1 MITIALEIFKLVGSI
16 FVDNSAANESISK
29 TDEKAQSLGDKMLK
43 GVGTAAKW
51 GAGLAAGAATGAT
64 ALFGIA
70 NSAAGTMDR
79 IDKLS
84 AKVGMSKKAFQEWD
98 YVLAQNGM
106 DAEKLQVGVKTLTA
120 QMDAAA
126 SGNKS
131 AAANFSA
138 LGLSI
143 MDASGALK
151 SQEQMTN
158 EAIMALANMENGTE
172 KARLATEMFGK
183 AGIEMMPMLNGGA
196 EGITELKDRA
206 HELGLVMSDEAVTA
220 GVVFGDTLDDVK
232 KTFGAIV
239 TKVGA
244 EVMPMFQSVLD
255 WVLSNMPTIQAV
267 CGAVFG
273 AIKVAVDILFSAI
286 STVYSWI
293 EQYAPMVIEIVE
305 PVALKIVEFWN
316 KQLKPMFDAMI
327 TFFNTV
333 LVPAFKLVF
342 TNMIMPIVD
351 AAFQYIIDIWNGTLK
366 PVFNGII
373 DFLTGVFTGNWK
385 QAFEGLSNI
394 VSGIFNGMISIV
406 KVPLNIIIGVINKFI
421 EGINKIKIPD
431 WVPGIG
437 GKSPKIPTIPL
448 LAKGGNI
455 VEAGRVIVGDAGPEM
470 LDLPAGARVTPLNG
484 KNPIVS
490 EDMTAVVDELKAIRD
505 DLVAI
510 RAAILSATEI
520 SWDDRTFARV
530 VRKNV
535 GAV

>member
-51 GAGLAAGAATGAT
+51 GAGLAAGAATGAA
-64 ALFGIA
+64 ALYGVA
-70 NSAAGTMDR
+70 AKAAGVTDN
-79 IDKLS
+79 IDKMSQKIGISRQAYQELDFICS
-84 AKVGMSKKAFQEWD
+84 QSGASVDNLKAGM
-98 YVLAQNGM
+98 
-106 DAEKLQVGVKTLTA
+106 KTLTG
-120 QMDAAA
+120 QIQ
-126 SGNKS
+126 S
-131 AAANFSA
+131 AANGSKTATSA
-138 LGLSI
+138 FKQLGISWEDGNGNLKDQEA
-143 MDASGALK
+143 MMWEAFGALQSMENQTQK
-151 SQEQMTN
+151 
-158 EAIMALANMENGTE
+158 AALASD
-172 KARLATEMFGK
+172 LFGK
-183 AGIEMMPMLNGGA
+183 AGTELMPMLNGASGSIEA
-196 EGITELKDRA
+196 MKQQA
-206 HELGLVMSDEAVTA
+206 HDLGLVLSDEAVDS
-220 GVVFGDTLDDVK
+220 GVKFTDTIDQVK
-232 KTFGAIV
+232 RSFSAIV
-239 TKVGA
+239 SEIGVS
-244 EVMPMFQSVLD
+244 VMPMFQSALQ
-255 WVLSNMPTIQAV
+255 WVVDNMPTIRAV
-267 CGAVFG
+267 CEVVFD
-273 AIKVAVDILFSAI
+273 AIKVAVEILWNVI
-286 STVYSWI
+286 STVYDWI
-293 EQYAPMVIEIVE
+293 EQYVPMIIEIVE

-351 AAFQYIIDIWNGTLK
+351 AAFKYIIDIWNGTLK

-484 KNPIVS
+484 KNPIVG
-490 EDMTAVVDELKAIRD
+490 EDMTAVVEELKAMRD

-510 RAAILSATEI
+510 RAAILLDKEI
-520 SWDDRTFARV
+520 SWDNRTFARV